1 MVSKIKHHKIDLV
14 LNNIIGLDKIN
25 YDNYLKQK
33 IAFYF
38 EKKRLPSSIKDI
50 CNWIAK
56 GYMLLKFNYIH
67 EQKTQ

>member
-50 CNWIAK
+50 CN
-56 GYMLLKFNYIH
+56 
-67 EQKTQ
+67 